1 MRRWYAILRCEATT
15 ITRERTYQDAR
26 DRDILFWCCESMSLF
41 FYDVCLSS
49 KTLFHGEI
57 RGGEE
62 LQILFVK
69 IFSSSL
75 LLHSLCTFYL
85 LFARQL
91 PTTTRKEEKERQSCP
106 DGVVFLVIFSC
117 YRRLYP
123 TTLPAPWTLY
133 HQHRA
138 LGEENKQVLHER
150 RRRFQKRRGRSEG
163 ERVRALPPP
172 V

>member
-26 DRDILFWCCESMSLF
+26 DRDILFWWCESMSLF

-49 KTLFHGEI
+49 KLKLVFHGI
-57 RGGEE
+57 RGGER
-62 LQILFVK
+62 IADFVRKNLF
-69 IFSSSL
+69 ICS
-75 LLHSLCTFYL
+75 

-106 DGVVFLVIFSC
+106 NGVVFLVIFSC

-138 LGEENKQVLHER
+138 LGEENKQVLHDR
-150 RRRFQKRRGRSEG
+150 RRRFQKRRIRSEG